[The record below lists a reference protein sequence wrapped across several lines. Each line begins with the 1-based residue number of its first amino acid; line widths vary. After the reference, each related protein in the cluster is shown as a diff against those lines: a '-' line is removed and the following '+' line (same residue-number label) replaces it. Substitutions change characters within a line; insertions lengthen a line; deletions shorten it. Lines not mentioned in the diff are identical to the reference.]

1 MSTLTSP
8 LDLDERVL
16 AALGDDE
23 PFDVATMALSPVDEI
38 EDEEEGE
45 AKAYAD
51 AEADADEEDEPAVHA
66 VEVLSSDSLQRFLRD
81 IGRTK
86 LLTAAQEIELAK
98 RVERGDL
105 RAKRHMIEANIR
117 LVVSIAK
124 RYRNQGLPFLDLIQ
138 EGTIGLVRAV
148 EKFDYRKGYKFST
161 YATWWIRQAISRAI
175 AAKGRTI
182 RIPIHIDNI
191 LKKLDGA
198 QRKLEAQGDREITV
212 EEIADMAGVDPVEAD
227 VIMRA
232 AQQLVSLDKPVG
244 DDADAAQFGDLIP
257 DESAAS
263 PFDQAVESM
272 RAERLKAC
280 LDNLPYRD
288 KRIIE
293 LRYGLCDEGP
303 QTLDKVAKLFQLT
316 RERTRQIEEA
326 ALRKLSTLAEAQG
339 LREAA

>member
-1 MSTLTSP
+1 LAPVTTETLTP
-8 LDLDERVL
+8 Q
-16 AALGDDE
+16 
-23 PFDVATMALSPVDEI
+23 
-38 EDEEEGE
+38 
-45 AKAYAD
+45 
-51 AEADADEEDEPAVHA
+51 PAPDPT
-66 VEVLSSDSLQRFLRD
+66 LDSLQQFLD
-81 IGRTK
+81 GIAATP
-86 LLTAAQEIELAK
+86 LLTREEEVELSK
-98 RVERGDL
+98 RIERGDL
-105 RAKRHMIEANIR
+105 AAKDHMMRANLR

-148 EKFDYRKGYKFST
+148 EKFDWRKGWKFST

-175 AAKGRTI
+175 ADKGRTI

-198 QRKLEAQGDREITV
+198 QRKLEAQGDRDITV
-212 EEIADMAGVDPVEAD
+212 EEIAELAGVDPVEAD

-272 RAERLKAC
+272 RDERLRAC
-280 LDNLPYRD
+280 LENLPYRD

-293 LRYGLCDEGP
+293 LRFGLGGEQP

-326 ALRKLSTLAEAQG
+326 ALRKLSTLADAQA
-339 LREAA
+339 LRDAA

>member
-1 MSTLTSP
+1 MSTDT
-8 LDLDERVL
+8 
-16 AALGDDE
+16 
-23 PFDVATMALSPVDEI
+23 ATP
-38 EDEEEGE
+38 
-45 AKAYAD
+45 
-51 AEADADEEDEPAVHA
+51 PAPDPT
-66 VEVLSSDSLQRFLRD
+66 LDSLQQFLDGIAKTR
-81 IGRTK
+81 
-86 LLTAAQEIELAK
+86 LLTADQEIALAK
-98 RVERGDL
+98 RIERGDL
-105 RAKRHMIEANIR
+105 VAKDHMTRANLR

-148 EKFDYRKGYKFST
+148 EKFDYRKGFKFST

-175 AAKGRTI
+175 ADKGRTI

-198 QRKLEAQGDREITV
+198 QRKLEAQGDREIAI
-212 EEIADMAGVDPVEAD
+212 EEIAAMAGVDPGEAD

-257 DESAAS
+257 DESSSSSS
-263 PFDQAVESM
+263 PFDEAVESM
-272 RAERLKAC
+272 RDECLKAC

-293 LRYGLCDEGP
+293 LRFGLGGEPP

-326 ALRKLSTLAEAQG
+326 ALRKLSTLAEAQA
-339 LREAA
+339 LRQAA

>member
-1 MSTLTSP
+1 MSTDTLTPTAPAPDPTLDSLQQFLDGIAKTP
-8 LDLDERVL
+8 LL
-16 AALGDDE
+16 
-23 PFDVATMALSPVDEI
+23 T
-38 EDEEEGE
+38 
-45 AKAYAD
+45 
-51 AEADADEEDEPAVHA
+51 ADEEIA
-66 VEVLSSDSLQRFLRD
+66 
-81 IGRTK
+81 
-86 LLTAAQEIELAK
+86 LAK
-98 RVERGDL
+98 RIERGDL
-105 RAKRHMIEANIR
+105 VAKDHMTRANLR

-175 AAKGRTI
+175 ADKGRTI

-198 QRKLEAQGDREITV
+198 QRKLEAQGDREITI

-244 DDADAAQFGDLIP
+244 DDSDAAQFGDLIP
-257 DESAAS
+257 DESASRRSTRRSSRCATSACRPAS
-263 PFDQAVESM
+263 TTCPTATSASSSFAS
-272 RAERLKAC
+272 ASAAS
-280 LDNLPYRD
+280 
-288 KRIIE
+288 
-293 LRYGLCDEGP
+293 GP

-326 ALRKLSTLAEAQG
+326 ALRKLSTLAEAQA

>member
-1 MSTLTSP
+1 VTTETLTP
-8 LDLDERVL
+8 QPAPDPTIDALQQFLDGI
-16 AALGDDE
+16 AAT
-23 PFDVATMALSPVDEI
+23 P
-38 EDEEEGE
+38 
-45 AKAYAD
+45 
-51 AEADADEEDEPAVHA
+51 
-66 VEVLSSDSLQRFLRD
+66 
-81 IGRTK
+81 
-86 LLTAAQEIELAK
+86 LLTREEEIELSK
-98 RVERGDL
+98 RIERGDL
-105 RAKRHMIEANIR
+105 AAKDHMMRANLR

-175 AAKGRTI
+175 ADKGRTI

-198 QRKLEAQGDREITV
+198 QRKLEAQGDREITI
-212 EEIADMAGVDPVEAD
+212 EEIADMAGIDPGEAD

-244 DDADAAQFGDLIP
+244 DDSDAAQFGDLIP
-257 DESAAS
+257 DESSAS
-263 PFDQAVESM
+263 PFDEAMESM
-272 RAERLKAC
+272 RDERLRAC

-293 LRYGLCDEGP
+293 LRFGLGDEGP

-326 ALRKLSTLAEAQG
+326 ALRKLSTLAEAQA

>member
-1 MSTLTSP
+1 VSTETLT
-8 LDLDERVL
+8 V
-16 AALGDDE
+16 
-23 PFDVATMALSPVDEI
+23 
-38 EDEEEGE
+38 
-45 AKAYAD
+45 
-51 AEADADEEDEPAVHA
+51 EPAPDPT
-66 VEVLSSDSLQRFLRD
+66 LDSLQQFLD
-81 IGRTK
+81 GIAATP
-86 LLTAAQEIELAK
+86 LLTREEEVELSK
-98 RVERGDL
+98 RIERGDL
-105 RAKRHMIEANIR
+105 AAKDHMMRANLR

-148 EKFDYRKGYKFST
+148 EKFDWRKGWKFST

-175 AAKGRTI
+175 ADKGRTI

-198 QRKLEAQGDREITV
+198 QRKLEAQGDREITI

-244 DDADAAQFGDLIP
+244 DDSDAAQFGDLIP
-257 DESAAS
+257 DESSAS
-263 PFDQAVESM
+263 PFDEAVESM
-272 RAERLKAC
+272 RDERLKAC

-288 KRIIE
+288 KRILE
-293 LRYGLCDEGP
+293 LRFGLGGEAP